1 MRTKVIPSTYHQC
14 LKYYDNGVA
23 KRIIVDDN
31 IFTEEAHFADAKFY
45 LKKYSIKVDD
55 ITSRDV
61 GLLNKMTKVAVGK
74 AKVANKE
81 DPKLGNPNKMSNMIG
96 DFSSKKVTSI
106 LRYVPKAKGDK
117 GHSLELRE
125 SALEGLTLHV
135 RRIDMMKS
143 STKLHGNFMAPKSL
157 LHDIFVASKSP

>member
-1 MRTKVIPSTYHQC
+1 M
-14 LKYYDNGVA
+14 KYYDNRVA

-31 IFTEEAHFADAKFY
+31 PLTEDESHFADAKFY

-96 DFSSKKVTSI
+96 AFQNKKVTSI
-106 LRYVPKAKGDK
+106 LCYVHRKRRARG
-117 GHSLELRE
+117 
-125 SALEGLTLHV
+125 TL
-135 RRIDMMKS
+135 S
-143 STKLHGNFMAPKSL
+143 SCKKKRWK
-157 LHDIFVASKSP
+157 V